1 MQITDDRRANKAV
14 AALLSAVLA
23 LGVCGCT
30 RPMLSRYSSLRPKT
44 ASLNYTSDTIRS
56 QNGDS
61 PTPWT
66 SPLYKSPQDQPVD
79 NIQAAANVSS
89 PSARLLTPQFGPA
102 GNVRSQPAPVK
113 PTNDRNESQTDGLPI
128 TAARSITAEPISN
141 SNTGNANGT
150 SGHSIGFNADNVR
163 QYLNSQSRS
172 AMSEGDLLPDRQE
185 KWQVLSTNAE
195 AIKTA
200 DGLASGR
207 LESSVE
213 PFQSAEVAQQPG
225 AQPSMNVLPQFQP
238 TDLDNPI
245 GVQPEPSMLER
256 LKEFYGPDGESSARQ
271 ILRRNLQKIPS
282 PFSVFRERDRVPAL
296 VTPELPPSMDP
307 EDEVPPP
314 VATTNQSESNLLVAR
329 LIETVNL
336 ELQSWP
342 QQLNGSP
349 QNSSAFQRRQQDLQL
364 LYLIA
369 NQPNAAIASLNAL
382 PPGEQAFWQELML
395 AMAQYRTD
403 EDNDRDTRL
412 SLTAQQLRSAARHL
426 SVFADLEM
434 KRLDICSRIDS
445 FGRVESFP
453 SNDFSPGDPILLYAE
468 IDNFSAEVTDNGT
481 YRTNFD
487 AQLQILHD
495 NDSEPIETIELSDIS
510 DEATS
515 QRTDYFQSFELTI
528 PSHLATGRYR
538 IRVRLRDLVSRK
550 TAEGLVEFQV
560 R

>member
-1 MQITDDRRANKAV
+1 
-14 AALLSAVLA
+14 
-23 LGVCGCT
+23 
-30 RPMLSRYSSLRPKT
+30 
-44 ASLNYTSDTIRS
+44 
-56 QNGDS
+56 
-61 PTPWT
+61 
-66 SPLYKSPQDQPVD
+66 
-79 NIQAAANVSS
+79 
-89 PSARLLTPQFGPA
+89 
-102 GNVRSQPAPVK
+102 
-113 PTNDRNESQTDGLPI
+113 
-128 TAARSITAEPISN
+128 
-141 SNTGNANGT
+141 
-150 SGHSIGFNADNVR
+150 
-163 QYLNSQSRS
+163 
-172 AMSEGDLLPDRQE
+172 
-185 KWQVLSTNAE
+185 
-195 AIKTA
+195 
-200 DGLASGR
+200 
-207 LESSVE
+207 
-213 PFQSAEVAQQPG
+213 
-225 AQPSMNVLPQFQP
+225 MNVLPQFQQ

-256 LKEFYGPDGESSARQ
+256 VKEFYGPDGESSARK
-271 ILRRNLQKIPS
+271 ILRRNLQNIPS

-538 IRVRLRDLVSRK
+538 IRVRLRDRVSRK